1 MGATNVSK
9 AFLHWRPHLTHRE
22 MCALL
27 YMANTSLDADT
38 PPVYFGGW
46 EAVAGALALGGKPA
60 TVKRTTLQVLAELA
74 QAGAITSS
82 GSAHSG
88 VRAEYALNLEPGH
101 RYQPVTRGRGVKW
114 EAVKRVPTRH
124 THPIE
129 ATPLEGVQDTHPPV
143 STTHTHKGVH
153 HAPERV
159 PTRHTPRGTQE
170 PRGGRTEE
178 ALPITGLPAPVTKS
192 DPGKP
197 DARSQTPEH
206 RATDDAYAKTGKA
219 FNFLATRQI
228 AKWAIH
234 ERGKSEAQ
242 VSRAIVSTYQ
252 AGKPITKQTI
262 GQFLDGFTTGS
273 PQAAGQPHIPPA
285 YWMHNS

>member
-27 YMANTSLDADT
+27 YMANVSLDTDT
-38 PPVYFGGW
+38 PPVYYAGW
-46 EAVAGALALGGKPA
+46 KPLAGALGLDAEERSVSTKRAVMRVLG
-60 TVKRTTLQVLAELA
+60 TLADT
-74 QAGAITSS
+74 GAITSS
-82 GSAHSG
+82 GSAHAG
-88 VRAEYALNLEPGH
+88 VRAEYALNLDPRH
-101 RYQPVTRGRGVKW
+101 AYRPTTKGRDVQW
-114 EAVKRVPTRH
+114 EAIERVVNTATQPT
-124 THPIE
+124 E
-129 ATPLEGVQDTHPPV
+129 KGGQNNHPPV
-143 STTHTHKGVH
+143 VKTATHMGGQNG
-153 HAPERV
+153 PQRV
-159 PTRHTPRGTQE
+159 ARTATPRSTQE
-170 PRGGRTEE
+170 PQGGRTEE
-178 ALPITGLPAPVTKS
+178 ALPISGLHAPVTKS

-242 VSRAIVSTYQ
+242 VSHAIVSTYQ

-262 GQFLDGFTTGS
+262 GQHLDGFTTGS
-273 PQAAGQPHIPPA
+273 TQAARQPHVPPA